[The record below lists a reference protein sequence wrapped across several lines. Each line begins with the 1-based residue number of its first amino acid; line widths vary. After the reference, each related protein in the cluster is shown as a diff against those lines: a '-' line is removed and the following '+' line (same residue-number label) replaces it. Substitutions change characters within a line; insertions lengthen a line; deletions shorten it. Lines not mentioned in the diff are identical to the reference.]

1 MPPFSR
7 LSRTG
12 TVAVT
17 LSAALTFG
25 FGLTACATDASAQ
38 TTNTAETPAALSKT
52 LPGKIV
58 YTQLTTPDLAKAK
71 AFYGALL
78 GWNFQDRPV
87 SRGHYAEALVNCH
100 LLAGLVDRPLPH
112 TDNPPKPLWLPFIS
126 ALYVPTVPRSSLQYG
141 ADIW

>member
-12 TVAVT
+12 TAAVT
-17 LSAALTFG
+17 LSAALTLSIS
-25 FGLTACATDASAQ
+25 LTAFAPDALAQ
-38 TTNTAETPAALSKT
+38 TANTAETPAALSKT

-78 GWNFQDRPV
+78 GWNF
-87 SRGHYAEALVNCH
+87 
-100 LLAGLVDRPLPH
+100 
-112 TDNPPKPLWLPFIS
+112 
-126 ALYVPTVPRSSLQYG
+126 
-141 ADIW
+141 